1 MIKYIIIVSLLIST
15 LFANKIINQKI
26 YTDDDKIDIIISFED
41 PYDQKISKIDEKD
54 GAIILLKDT
63 IIEKRVDK
71 KIVSPYAQELTITP
85 YADGTIIKIKS
96 DEKFA
101 LSASKTYD
109 NRGLRLRVTPNSKS
123 SLDES
128 LIVNEDKEIVT
139 KKESDISGA
148 YLKMLLVLALLLLL
162 LYILKRWI
170 VEKRGSLDS
179 SWLFSE
185 KKRDKDS
192 KQKTQKSSIKIITQR
207 GIDHKNRVALI
218 SFEDRKYLLL
228 IGENNLLLDR
238 FDSDLNSLENSFE
251 SELKDK
257 QTALDEFIQKDNYKL
272 KSYKDKASI
281 MDIDDEAISQN
292 IKPLYDE
299 E

>member
-15 LFANKIINQKI
+15 ILANQILNQKI
-26 YTDDDKIDIIISFED
+26 YDDDNKIDILISFKE
-41 PYDQKISKIDEKD
+41 PYNEKISKVDDKD
-54 GAIILLKDT
+54 GEIILLKNAT
-63 IIEKRVDK
+63 INSRVEKN
-71 KIVSPYAQELTITP
+71 IVSPLAQKLIISP
-85 YADGTIIKIKS
+85 YANGSIIKIES
-96 DEKFA
+96 DEKFL
-101 LSASKTYD
+101 LSASKTHD
-109 NRGLRLRVTPNSKS
+109 NRGLRLRVTPKEDI
-123 SLDES
+123 SLDDS
-128 LIVNEDKEIVT
+128 LVVDEQDKIVT
-139 KKESDISGA
+139 KKESDISSA
-148 YLKMLLVLALLLLL
+148 YLKMLLILALLLLF
-162 LYILKRWI
+162 LYLLKRW
-170 VEKRGSLDS
+170 VVAKRGSING
-179 SWLFSE
+179 SWLFNE
-185 KKRDKDS
+185 KNNKQNS
-192 KQKTQKSSIKIITQR
+192 KSVNRSSIKIVTQR
-207 GIDHKNRVALI
+207 AIDHKNRVALI